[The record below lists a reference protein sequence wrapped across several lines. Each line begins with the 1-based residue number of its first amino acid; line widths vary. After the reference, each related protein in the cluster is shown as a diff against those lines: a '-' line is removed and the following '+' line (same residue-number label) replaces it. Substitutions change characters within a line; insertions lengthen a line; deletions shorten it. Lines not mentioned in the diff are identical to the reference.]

1 MKTFL
6 TEYYK
11 DGERYGSHIYG
22 DGWADAQA
30 NADILGLGTV
40 IGELVE
46 VIGDN

>member
-1 MKTFL
+1 VKTFL

-11 DGERYGSHIYG
+11 DGELYGSRIYG

-30 NADILGLGTV
+30 NADVFGLGAV

-46 VIGDN
+46 VIE